1 MTLVGLRVWGIHFWS
16 ARRFGMREHS
26 RRASALRRIYLYWA
40 AAGGA
45 LGFGSALSVALSSLL
60 RPLIDTCTPSTPV
73 GLTVTYC
80 TATADWLATSPA
92 AWVALVFLAIW
103 AYHFVIVARD
113 RAAVGES
120 GASATLRRWYMYSL
134 LLVALLWMLTGAS
147 GLLELGWLKAWNKA
161 LGYRY
166 LGDAAGLFIAG
177 LVVWGFHAR
186 AISRSHIADD
196 RHSTLR
202 ALQGFVVVAVSIG
215 TPLFGASQILYY
227 ALAQGLGV
235 DHPGGAGND
244 FLAAAATPGSL
255 LLVYGTAWFLV
266 RRRLPPAATPQT

>member
-16 ARRFGMREHS
+16 ARRFGMRDPNE
-26 RRASALRRIYLYWA
+26 RASALRRLYLYWA

-45 LGFGSALSVALSSLL
+45 LGFGFALSVALSSLL

-80 TATADWLATSPA
+80 TATADWLATSQA

-103 AYHFVIVARD
+103 AFHFVIGARD

-134 LLVALLWMLTGAS
+134 LLVALLWMLAGAS
-147 GLLELGWLKAWNKA
+147 NLLELAWLKGWHSS
-161 LGYRY
+161 LGNDRY
-166 LGDAAGLFIAG
+166 MGDPAGMFLAGL
-177 LVVWGFHAR
+177 LVWGFHAR

-202 ALQGFVVVAVSIG
+202 ALQGFIVVAVSIG
-215 TPLFGASQILYY
+215 TALFGASQILYY
-227 ALAQGLGV
+227 GLARALGV
-235 DHPGGAGND
+235 EHPGGVSND
-244 FLAAAATPGSL
+244 VLG
-255 LLVYGTAWFLV
+255 
-266 RRRLPPAATPQT
+266 